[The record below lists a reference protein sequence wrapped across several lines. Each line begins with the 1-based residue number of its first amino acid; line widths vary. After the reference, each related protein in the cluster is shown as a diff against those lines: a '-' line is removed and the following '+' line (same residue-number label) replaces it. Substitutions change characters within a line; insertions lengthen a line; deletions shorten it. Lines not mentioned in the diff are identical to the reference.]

1 MTKEVTSL
9 KSWLKKIPNLE
20 KLDRF
25 FERKKEWL
33 ESQKELENFAKQ
45 YR

>member
-9 KSWLKKIPNLE
+9 KSWPSKIPNLDR
-20 KLDRF
+20 LDRY
-25 FERKKEWL
+25 FERKNEWL
-33 ESQKELENFAKQ
+33 ESQKELDDFAKQ